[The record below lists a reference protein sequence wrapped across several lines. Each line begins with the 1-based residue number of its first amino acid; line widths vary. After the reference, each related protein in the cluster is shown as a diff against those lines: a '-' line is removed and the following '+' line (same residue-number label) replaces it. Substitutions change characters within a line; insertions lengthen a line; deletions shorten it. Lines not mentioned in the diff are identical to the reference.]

1 MPEMP
6 PIPGPPLRLR
16 GLVPGTVASAV
27 ELLGDRPVV
36 LARCRAGSR
45 GGALSEVAG
54 RTLASAA
61 NEARALGLPLV
72 VVVASGGADVADGIN
87 ALHGWGLAAAAMARC
102 SGRVPVLMAV
112 TGPAVSGQAL
122 VLGLA
127 DVVCLADGATAYVS
141 GPAMVEEMTGV
152 RVSPTDLGGAAV
164 HARHSGLA
172 ALTVADETAAL
183 AALAEVLAYL
193 PDSCDDLPP
202 SVPVDDPGDRPCPNL
217 ATALPATPTGAYDVR
232 TVAAEVAD
240 AESFLELW
248 AGWAPNLVVGLATV
262 EGHPVGVVANQPQ
275 TLAGTLDIPASQ
287 KGARFVDLCDGFNV
301 PLLTLVDTPGFFPG
315 KDLEWRGMIRHG
327 GQLAFTYAR
336 ATVPRVSVILRKAY
350 GGAYIVM
357 DCRTM
362 GNDLA
367 LAWPSAE
374 IAVMGAK
381 GAVEILHRRSTPEE
395 RAAAE
400 AAYVA
405 ELLTPY
411 VAAER
416 GYVDQV
422 IHPAD
427 TRAVVATALRA
438 LRSKLDPFAARK
450 HDSMPC

>member
-1 MPEMP
+1 MA
-6 PIPGPPLRLR
+6 
-16 GLVPGTVASAV
+16 PGTVASAV
-27 ELLGDRPVV
+27 EDLGGRQVV
-36 LARCRAGSR
+36 MARCRPGSR

-61 NEARALGLPLV
+61 AEALQVGLPLV
-72 VVVASGGADVADGIN
+72 VVIASGGADVVEGVA
-87 ALHGWGLAAAAMARC
+87 ALQGWGLAAAAVARC

-122 VLGLA
+122 LLGLA
-127 DVVCLADGATAYVS
+127 DLVCLADGATAYVS

-152 RVSPTDLGGAAV
+152 RLSPADLGGPDV
-164 HARHSGLA
+164 HGRHSGLA
-172 ALTVADETAAL
+172 ALTAADDEGAL
-183 AALAEVLAYL
+183 GLLGEVLAYL
-193 PDSCDDLPP
+193 PDSCDELPP
-202 SVPVDDPGDRPCPNL
+202 AQDVDDPPDRRCPGL
-217 ATALPATPTGAYDVR
+217 ATVLPRSPTGAYDVR
-232 TVAAEVAD
+232 SVAAEVCDTA
-240 AESFLELW
+240 SFLELW
-248 AGWAPNLVVGLATV
+248 PLWAPNLVVGLATI
-262 EGHPVGVVANQPQ
+262 EGHPVGLVANQPQ
-275 TLAGTLDIPASQ
+275 ALAGTLDIPASQ
-287 KGARFVDLCDGFNV
+287 KGARFVDLCDAFNL

-327 GQLAFTYAR
+327 GQLAFTFAR

-357 DCRTM
+357 DCRAM

-367 LAWPSAE
+367 FAWPTAE

-381 GAVEILHRRSTPEE
+381 GAVEILHRRDSPAA

-400 AAYVA
+400 AAYA
-405 ELLTPY
+405 EDLLTPY

-422 IHPAD
+422 VDPAE
-427 TRAVVATALRA
+427 TRAVVCSALRT
-438 LRSKLDPFAARK
+438 LRTKLDRPVARK

>member
-1 MPEMP
+1 MMHMTA
-6 PIPGPPLRLR
+6 GSSRLLRLS
-16 GLVPGTVASAV
+16 GMVPGTVASAV
-27 ELLGDRPVV
+27 EEVGDRRVV
-36 LARCRAGSR
+36 LVRCRPGSR

-61 NEARALGLPLV
+61 AEACDIGLPLV
-72 VVVASGGADVADGIN
+72 VVIASGGADVVEGVA
-87 ALHGWGLAAAAMARC
+87 ALAGWGLAAAAVARC

-122 VLGLA
+122 LLGLA

-152 RVSPTDLGGAAV
+152 RLSPADLGGSEV
-164 HARHSGLA
+164 HGRHSGLA
-172 ALTVADETAAL
+172 ALTAPDEQAAL
-183 AALAEVLAYL
+183 DALGDVLAYL
-193 PDSCDDLPP
+193 PDSCDRLPP
-202 SVPVDDPGDRPCPNL
+202 ETATDDPPGRSCPAL
-217 ATALPATPTGAYDVR
+217 AALLPATPTGAYDVR
-232 TVAAEVAD
+232 AVAAEVCD
-240 AESFLELW
+240 DGSFLELW
-248 AGWAPNLVVGLATV
+248 ARWAPNLVVGLATLD
-262 EGHPVGVVANQPQ
+262 GHPVGVVANQPQ
-275 TLAGTLDIPASQ
+275 SLAGTLDIPASQ
-287 KGARFVDLCDGFNV
+287 KGARFVDLCDAFNV

-357 DCRTM
+357 DCRSM

-367 LAWPSAE
+367 FAWPTAE

-381 GAVEILHRRSTPEE
+381 GAVEILHRRASPEE

-400 AAYVA
+400 AAYA
-405 ELLTPY
+405 DDLLTPY
-411 VAAER
+411 VAAAR
-416 GYVDQV
+416 GYVDEV
-422 IHPAD
+422 VDPAD
-427 TRAVVATALRA
+427 TRTVLCAAFET
-438 LRSKLDPFAARK
+438 LRSKLDPVVARR

>member
-1 MPEMP
+1 MAVPSP
-6 PIPGPPLRLR
+6 RPLRLR
-16 GLVPGTVASAV
+16 GMTPGTVASAV
-27 ELLGDRPVV
+27 EELAGRRVV
-36 LARCRAGSR
+36 LVRCRPGNR

-61 NEARALGLPLV
+61 TEAADTGVPLV
-72 VVVASGGADVADGIN
+72 IVIASGGADVVEGVA
-87 ALHGWGLAAAAMARC
+87 ALQGWGLAAAAVARC

-122 VLGLA
+122 LLGLA
-127 DVVCLADGATAYVS
+127 DLVCLAEGGSAYVS

-152 RVSPTDLGGAAV
+152 RLSPTDLGGTLV
-164 HARHSGLA
+164 HQRHSGLA
-172 ALTVADETAAL
+172 ALTAADGDAAL
-183 AALAEVLAYL
+183 ELLGEALGYL
-193 PDSCDDLPP
+193 PDSCDHLPP
-202 SVPVDDPGDRPCPNL
+202 EAEADDPADRPCP
-217 ATALPATPTGAYDVR
+217 ALSTLLPESSTGAYDVR
-232 TVAAEVAD
+232 AVASEVCD
-240 AESFLELW
+240 RDSFLELW
-248 AGWAPNLVVGLATV
+248 AGWGQNLVVGLATV

-275 TLAGTLDIPASQ
+275 ALAGTLDIPASQ
-287 KGARFVDLCDGFNV
+287 KGARFVDFCDAFNL

-357 DCRTM
+357 DCRAM

-367 LAWPSAE
+367 FAWPTAE

-381 GAVEILHRRSTPEE
+381 GAAEILHRRGTPEE

-400 AAYVA
+400 AAYA
-405 ELLTPY
+405 ADLLTPY

-416 GYVDQV
+416 GYVDAV
-422 IHPAD
+422 IDPAD
-427 TRAVVATALRA
+427 TRDVVCTAFRT
-438 LRSKLDPFAARK
+438 LRSKLDRVVPRK
-450 HDSMPC
+450 HDAMPC

>member
-1 MPEMP
+1 MASAP
-6 PIPGPPLRLR
+6 PLPLRLW
-16 GLVPGTVASAV
+16 GMAPGTVASAV
-27 ELLGDRPVV
+27 EEVGGRPVV
-36 LARCRAGSR
+36 LVRCQPGSR

-54 RTLASAA
+54 RALAAA
-61 NEARALGLPLV
+61 ATEACEVGVPLMV
-72 VVVASGGADVADGIN
+72 VIASGGADVVEGVA
-87 ALHGWGLAAAAMARC
+87 ALQGWGLAAAAVARC

-122 VLGLA
+122 LLGLA
-127 DVVCLADGATAYVS
+127 DVVCLAGTATAYVS
-141 GPAMVEEMTGV
+141 GPAMVEEMTG
-152 RVSPTDLGGAAV
+152 RRLSPTELGGLEV
-164 HARHSGLA
+164 HRRHSGLA
-172 ALTVADETAAL
+172 ALTAVDEDGAL
-183 AALAEVLAYL
+183 GALGEVLGYL

-202 SVPVDDPGDRPCPNL
+202 ETAVDDLADRACPTL
-217 ATALPATPTGAYDVR
+217 ATLLPASATGAYDVR
-232 TVAAEVAD
+232 DVAREVAD
-240 AESFLELW
+240 IDTFLELW

-262 EGHPVGVVANQPQ
+262 EGHPVGVVANQPSA
-275 TLAGTLDIPASQ
+275 LAGTLDIPASQ
-287 KGARFVDLCDGFNV
+287 KGARFVDLCDAFNL

-336 ATVPRVSVILRKAY
+336 ASVPRVSVILRKAY

-367 LAWPSAE
+367 FAWPSAE
-374 IAVMGAK
+374 IAVMGTK
-381 GAVEILHRRSTPEE
+381 GAVEILHRRATPEE

-400 AAYVA
+400 AAYA
-405 ELLTPY
+405 TDLLTPW

-422 IHPAD
+422 IDPAD
-427 TRAVVATALRA
+427 TRAVVCTAFRT
-438 LRSKLDPFAARK
+438 LRSKLDGPVARK

>member
-1 MPEMP
+1 MLAATPL
-6 PIPGPPLRLR
+6 PLRLR
-16 GLVPGTVASAV
+16 GMVPGTVASAV
-27 ELLGDRPVV
+27 EEMGGRRVV
-36 LARCRAGSR
+36 MARCRPGNR

-54 RTLASAA
+54 RTLAAA
-61 NEARALGLPLV
+61 ATEACDVGLPLV
-72 VVVASGGADVADGIN
+72 VVIASGGADVVEGVA
-87 ALHGWGLAAAAMARC
+87 ALQGWGLAAAAVARC

-112 TGPAVSGQAL
+112 TGPAISGQAL
-122 VLGLA
+122 LLGLA

-152 RVSPTDLGGAAV
+152 RLSPADLGGLDV
-164 HARHSGLA
+164 HRRHSGLA
-172 ALTVADETAAL
+172 ALTATDERAAL
-183 AALAEVLAYL
+183 DALGDVLCYL
-193 PDSCDDLPP
+193 PSSCDDLPP
-202 SVPVDDPGDRPCPNL
+202 DAGSDDPVDRACPAL
-217 ATALPATPTGAYDVR
+217 ASLLPDSPTGAYDVR
-232 TVAAEVAD
+232 AVAAEVCD
-240 AESFLELW
+240 AGTFLELW

-275 TLAGTLDIPASQ
+275 ALAGTLDIQASQ
-287 KGARFVDLCDGFNV
+287 KGARFVDLCDAFNL

-357 DCRTM
+357 DCRAM

-367 LAWPSAE
+367 FAWPSAE

-381 GAVEILHRRSTPEE
+381 GAVEILHRRAGAAE
-395 RAAAE
+395 RAAAVD
-400 AAYVA
+400 AYAA

-422 IHPAD
+422 IDPVD
-427 TRAVVATALRA
+427 TRAVVCTALRT
-438 LRSKLDPFAARK
+438 LRSKIDPVVARK

>member
-1 MPEMP
+1 
-6 PIPGPPLRLR
+6 
-16 GLVPGTVASAV
+16 VATGV
-27 ELLGDRPVV
+27 EPLGDRPVV
-36 LARCRAGSR
+36 LVRCRSGSR

-54 RTLASAA
+54 RSLAAA
-61 NEARALGLPLV
+61 ATEACALRLPLV
-72 VVVASGGADVADGIN
+72 IVVASGGADVAEGIN
-87 ALHGWGLAAAAMARC
+87 ALHGWGLAAAAVARC

-112 TGPAVSGQAL
+112 TGPALSGQAL
-122 VLGLA
+122 LLGLA
-127 DVVCLADGATAYVS
+127 DVVCLSEGATAYVS

-152 RVSPTDLGGAAV
+152 RVSPGELGGAGV

-172 ALTVADETAAL
+172 AMTVHDETAAL
-183 AALAEVLAYL
+183 AALGEVLAYL

-202 SVPVDDPGDRPCPNL
+202 ATQVDDPGDRPCPQL
-217 ATALPATPTGAYDVR
+217 RTLLPATATGAYDVR
-232 TVAAEVAD
+232 HVAAEVAD
-240 AESFLELW
+240 EDSFLELW
-248 AGWAPNLVVGLATV
+248 AGWAPNLVVGLATF
-262 EGHPVGVVANQPQ
+262 EGHPVGLVANQPQ
-275 TLAGTLDIPASQ
+275 ALAGTLDIPASQ
-287 KGARFVDLCDGFNV
+287 KGARFVDLCDAFNV

-395 RAAAE
+395 RVTAE
-400 AAYVA
+400 AAYA
-405 ELLTPY
+405 ADLLTPY

-422 IHPAD
+422 IDPAD
-427 TRAVVATALRA
+427 TRAIVCTALRT
-438 LRSKLDPFAARK
+438 LRSKIDLVVPRK

>member
-1 MPEMP
+1 M
-6 PIPGPPLRLR
+6 
-16 GLVPGTVASAV
+16 PGTVATAV
-27 ELLGDRPVV
+27 EALGDRQVV
-36 LARCRAGSR
+36 LARCRAGNR
-45 GGALSEVAG
+45 GGALDEAAG
-54 RTLASAA
+54 RKLAAA
-61 NEARALGLPLV
+61 AAGALNLAVPLV
-72 VVVASGGADVADGIN
+72 VVIASGGVDVAEGIA
-87 ALHGWGLAAAAMARC
+87 ALHGWGLAAAAVARC

-112 TGPAVSGQAL
+112 TGPVVSGQAL
-122 VLGLA
+122 LLGLA
-127 DVVCLADGATAYVS
+127 DIVCLADGATAYVS

-152 RVSPTDLGGAAV
+152 RLSPSDLGGPGV
-164 HARHSGLA
+164 HARHSGVA
-172 ALTVADETAAL
+172 ALTAPDEAGVL

-193 PDSCDDLPP
+193 PDSCDLLAPRAWT
-202 SVPVDDPGDRPCPNL
+202 DDPADRPCPSL
-217 ATALPATPTGAYDVR
+217 RTVLPATPTGAYDVR
-232 TVAAEVAD
+232 TVATEVSD
-240 AESFLELW
+240 TGSFLELW
-248 AGWAPNLVVGLATV
+248 AGWAPNLVVGLAAF
-262 EGHPVGVVANQPQ
+262 EGHPVGLVANQPQ
-275 TLAGTLDIPASQ
+275 ALAGTLDIPASQ
-287 KGARFVDLCDGFNV
+287 KGARFVDLCDAFNL

-367 LAWPSAE
+367 VAWPTAE

-381 GAVEILHRRSTPEE
+381 GAVEILHRRASPEE

-400 AAYVA
+400 AAYA
-405 ELLTPY
+405 GDLLTPY

-422 IHPAD
+422 IDPAD
-427 TRAVVATALRA
+427 TRAVVCSALRT
-438 LRSKLDPFAARK
+438 LRPKLDRPAPAK